1 MELDALAIIN
11 RSTINRFR
19 AITPRL
25 TIYVS
30 LEANTY
36 HAVYLHSATTKELI
50 QKLYKIPGL
59 FNGGGLAASNVW
71 KFNGS
76 PSHSNSNLNDESNL
90 KIYVFGPN
98 NVLVLV
104 TDEVLLNFKDE
115 SLFALEVNA
124 NGSVLMKCVK
134 KNGGD

>member
-1 MELDALAIIN
+1 M
-11 RSTINRFR
+11 
-19 AITPRL
+19 

-59 FNGGGLAASNVW
+59 VSNTMW
-71 KFNGS
+71 KFNASS
-76 PSHSNSNLNDESNL
+76 PSHMNSNGSNSNLNDDSNF
-90 KIYVFGPN
+90 KIYVHGPN

-115 SLFALEVNA
+115 SLFSLEVNP
-124 NGSVLMKCVK
+124 NGGVLMKPVK
-134 KNGGD
+134 KSGVD